1 MSGTGK
7 RSPTQV
13 AAFLYL
19 PQREAELTVR
29 MAFRGGKPVTVG
41 EDTRPPEAGEEG
53 SWSDED
59 LTDLQQEL
67 RILLPGVQTLTA
79 FLIILP
85 FSPGFE
91 RLDQNERWVYLATF
105 VCSVSSLVLF
115 TAPAA
120 QHRVERPLLNR
131 VRFKDLANRLILIG
145 LVPLSLAIVLV
156 TELVVSEV
164 GGATAG
170 IAAAAIAG
178 FLIGLTWWLIPLSR
192 RGR

>member
-1 MSGTGK
+1 M
-7 RSPTQV
+7 
-13 AAFLYL
+13 
-19 PQREAELTVR
+19 
-29 MAFRGGKPVTVG
+29 TVG
-41 EDTRPPEAGEEG
+41 EDTRPPEEGEEG

-145 LVPLSLAIVLV
+145 LLPLSLAIVLV

-164 GGATAG
+164 GGTTAG

>member
-1 MSGTGK
+1 M
-7 RSPTQV
+7 
-13 AAFLYL
+13 
-19 PQREAELTVR
+19 TVS
-29 MAFRGGKPVTVG
+29 
-41 EDTRPPEAGEEG
+41 EDTRPPEEGEEG

-164 GGATAG
+164 GGTTAG

>member
-1 MSGTGK
+1 M
-7 RSPTQV
+7 
-13 AAFLYL
+13 
-19 PQREAELTVR
+19 
-29 MAFRGGKPVTVG
+29 
-41 EDTRPPEAGEEG
+41 
-53 SWSDED
+53 
-59 LTDLQQEL
+59 
-67 RILLPGVQTLTA
+67 
-79 FLIILP
+79 
-85 FSPGFE
+85 
-91 RLDQNERWVYLATF
+91 YLATF

-164 GGATAG
+164 GGTTAG